1 MKKITMKDV
10 MDALNSVYTDT
21 ELTHKDVVILAGAVM
36 PLIEEI
42 QTNYNLLEALKEQ
55 LVEENEELTRKFTRG
70 ITSSGKVRT
79 NLRKWIHSSI

>member
-1 MKKITMKDV
+1 MKEITMEDV

-36 PLIEEI
+36 PLIEKL

-55 LVEENEELTRKFTRG
+55 LVEENKELTKKLERCQKFVKKLQG
-70 ITSSGKVRT
+70 ME
-79 NLRKWIHSSI
+79 